1 MFSLPSLSLSEQSKT
16 KQSRTKQN
24 KAEQRRTKKNKEE
37 QSREEQRRAERRR
50 TKKNKAEQS
59 REEQNKSQQSRAEQR
74 SAEQSG
80 AAHRIAEQRRTEWS
94 GASHRRA
101 RELDHSK
108 RTRPSPRSSPRTTD
122 LRAHV
127 HRSAPPRTHDMVLL
141 LHDRDLGNPP
151 RPLLHPHDRC
161 RNRCSVWRYDDV
173 CVCEE
178 RELFWQLSD
187 LVCAGNLDYLCGVRF
202 A

>member
-1 MFSLPSLSLSEQSKT
+1 MCSASCISSCPNVLSSLTLSI
-16 KQSRTKQN
+16 RTEQN
-24 KAEQRRTKKNKEE
+24 KAEQNKAEQSRTKKNKEEQRRTEQRRAEKSRTKKNKEE
-37 QSREEQRRAERRR
+37 QSRTEQRRAEQI
-50 TKKNKAEQS
+50 TAEQS
-59 REEQNKSQQSRAEQR
+59 R
-74 SAEQSG
+74 
-80 AAHRIAEQRRTEWS
+80 AAQRRTEWS

-127 HRSAPPRTHDMVLL
+127 HRPAPPRTHDMVLL